1 MGERSP
7 SAPSIPYRPRVGA
20 STLQFKHR
28 RGRPRRTP
36 HTLPTRHR
44 AEFSFLLDG
53 SFFQTAEHFRDAPC
67 QGDAAAR
74 RERRLRI
81 EDFADRTDAG
91 FSEMRLKAVEEMPS
105 RRTIIGVN
113 HEPSIDE
120 RDDQGSQHRALVIDG
135 IAGAQV
141 AEITWLVIGF
151 AR

>member
-36 HTLPTRHR
+36 DPLVKPTRHR

-67 QGDAAAR
+67 LGNAAAR

-81 EDFADRTDAG
+81 EDFADRAG
-91 FSEMRLKAVEEMPS
+91 ARLREMELQAVAEMPR

-113 HEPSIDE
+113 PQPS
-120 RDDQGSQHRALVIDG
+120 L
-135 IAGAQV
+135 
-141 AEITWLVIGF
+141 
-151 AR
+151 

>member
-36 HTLPTRHR
+36 DPLVKPTRHR

-67 QGDAAAR
+67 LGDAAAR
-74 RERRLRI
+74 RERWLRI
-81 EDFADRTDAG
+81 EDFADRADAG
-91 FSEMRLKAVEEMPS
+91 FGEMRLKAVEEMP
-105 RRTIIGVN
+105 RRFAIIGVDL
-113 HEPSIDE
+113 EPGIDE
-120 RDDQGSQHRALVIDG
+120 RTNQPGPHRSLVIGG
-135 IAGAQV
+135 IAGTHV
-141 AEITWLVIGF
+141 AEI
-151 AR
+151 ARL

>member
-36 HTLPTRHR
+36 DPLVKPTRHR

-67 QGDAAAR
+67 LGDAAAR
-74 RERRLRI
+74 RERRLGVK
-81 EDFADRTDAG
+81 DFADRADAG
-91 FSEMRLKAVEEMPS
+91 FSEMRLKAVEEMPR

-113 HEPSIDE
+113 PEPSIDE
-120 RDDQGSQHRALVIDG
+120 PADQTSPHRGL
-135 IAGAQV
+135 
-141 AEITWLVIGF
+141 
-151 AR
+151 